1 MKVFWAACLLLCAAV
16 PGQVLGQK
24 TRDPLS
30 SGQADQVRELGTKP
44 VDRIKLYLKFVNE
57 RAAAIRELTSNAGEN
72 NRPAE
77 LRARY
82 EEFTRLTDELAENID
97 TYDNDKADI
106 RKALRPVLSDCA
118 KWPLVLKGPPPNPT
132 YDFARRTALAA
143 AASLT
148 EHTQKLHA
156 AEEAY
161 FAQHK
166 DQLGGNGRAPTPE

>member
-1 MKVFWAACLLLCAAV
+1 MKVLGFVCLLVCAAA
-16 PGQVLGQK
+16 LGQK

-30 SGQADQVRELGTKP
+30 SGQADQIRELGTKP

-57 RAAAIRELTSNAGEN
+57 RAAAIRELTPDAAEN

-82 EEFTRLTDELAENID
+82 EEFTRLADELAENID
-97 TYDNDKADI
+97 TYDGEKADI
-106 RKALRPVLSDCA
+106 RKALRPVVSDCG
-118 KWPLVLKGPPPNPT
+118 KWPAILKAPPSNPT
-132 YDFARRTALAA
+132 YDFARRTALDA

-148 EHTQKLHA
+148 EDGQKLLA
-156 AEEAY
+156 KEESY

-166 DQLGGNGRAPTPE
+166 DEAGGNGRAPSPE

>member
-1 MKVFWAACLLLCAAV
+1 MRRVKVVCLAAALVCTAA
-16 PGQVLGQK
+16 LGQR

-57 RAAAIRELTSNAGEN
+57 RAAAIRELTDDADEN

-82 EEFTRLTDELAENID
+82 EEFTRLADELAENID

-118 KWPLVLKGPPPNPT
+118 KWPAILQGPPQNPT
-132 YDFARRTALAA
+132 YDFARRTALDA

-148 EHTQKLHA
+148 EDTRKLLA

-166 DQLGGNGRAPTPE
+166 DEAGGNGRAPTPE

>member
-1 MKVFWAACLLLCAAV
+1 MKIVCLAAALACTAA
-16 PGQVLGQK
+16 LGQR

-30 SGQADQVRELGTKP
+30 SGQADQVRELGTRP

-57 RAAAIRELTSNAGEN
+57 RAAAIRELTTDAGEN

-106 RKALRPVLSDCA
+106 RKALRPVLSDCV
-118 KWPLVLKGPPPNPT
+118 KWPALLQGPPPNPA
-132 YDFARRTALAA
+132 YDFARRTALEAA
-143 AASLT
+143 GSLT
-148 EHTQKLHA
+148 GDTRKLLA

-161 FAQHK
+161 FAQARHK
-166 DQLGGNGRAPTPE
+166 DEAGGNGRAPTPE